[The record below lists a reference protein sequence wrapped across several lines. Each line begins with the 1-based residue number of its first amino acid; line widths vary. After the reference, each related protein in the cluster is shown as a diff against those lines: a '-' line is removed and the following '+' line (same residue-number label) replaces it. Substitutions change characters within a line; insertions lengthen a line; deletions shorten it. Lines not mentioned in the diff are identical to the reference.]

1 MRVVIVG
8 ASKKAERYSNMA
20 LKRLAAAGH
29 EVIPFNPALDEID
42 GIPVY
47 RELSAIPLPVD
58 TVTLYV
64 GPVVLRDLAE
74 GILALKPR
82 RIISNPGTESPEFA
96 AQARELG
103 IDYREACTLVLLSTN
118 QF

>member
-8 ASKKAERYSNMA
+8 ASKKPERYSNMA
-20 LKRLAAAGH
+20 LKRLVAAGH
-29 EVIPFNPALDEID
+29 EVIPFNPSLDEID
-42 GIPVY
+42 GLAVY
-47 RELSAIPLPVD
+47 HELSAIPLPVD
-58 TVTLYV
+58 TVTVYV
-64 GPVVLRDLAE
+64 GPAILKDLVD
-74 GILALKPR
+74 GILALKPG

-96 AQARELG
+96 ARARELG